1 MKNLYTTKSTT
12 EAKAT
17 RFTEIIGYRC
27 IRYSTIER
35 LYTLLDI
42 KIHFYHCEYI
52 SRNLFARFLRRFCLK
67 GKLFSTTV
75 DNFYFPDQA

>member
-1 MKNLYTTKSTT
+1 MKNLYTTKSTI

-42 KIHFYHCEYI
+42 KTHFYHCEYI

-67 GKLFSTTV
+67 GKLFPKTI
-75 DNFYFPDQA
+75 DNFYFPGQA

>member
-1 MKNLYTTKSTT
+1 MKNLYTAKSTS

-17 RFTEIIGYRC
+17 RFAEIIGYRC

-42 KIHFYHCEYI
+42 KTHLYHCEYI
-52 SRNLFARFLRRFCLK
+52 CRNLRARFLRRFCLK
-67 GKLFSTTV
+67 GKLFSTSI
-75 DNFYFPDQA
+75 DHFYFPDQA